1 MPYRE
6 FRVQNKKDQYIALL
20 DEEKGE
26 QDYQSY
32 LEENTEF
39 IPRHFVQNHGIHFS
53 LLIRKL
59 KISNDMITDF
69 AFLSKSSIG
78 WNYVLIEIEKPQSKF
93 FKPGTTSPHSDF
105 LQGISQIKSWQA
117 WFKDAG
123 NKAHFESQLL
133 FLKKPIEQA
142 PVTIRYV
149 LVTGRRS
156 EYENSPEKIRLI
168 NSYEDHDFKIMSFD
182 SLAENIE
189 HNCELYLGI
198 RKQGSIEIQTKT
210 LINKNI
216 FDWCDES
223 TIHLTNELKNTYLS
237 ELDQIIASCSGNGLQ
252 KFQAEQAR
260 KLHRKISNMKTINA

>member
-1 MPYRE
+1 M
-6 FRVQNKKDQYIALL
+6 QNKRDQYIALL
-20 DEEKGE
+20 NEEKGE

-78 WNYVLIEIEKPQSKF
+78 WNYVLIEIEKPQSRF
-93 FKPGTTSPHSDF
+93 FKPGTILPHNDF

-117 WFKDAG
+117 WFKDPG

-133 FLKKPIEQA
+133 FLKKPITQA
-142 PVTIRYV
+142 PVTIRYI

-156 EYENSPEKIRLI
+156 EYENSPEKIRII
-168 NSYEDHDFKIMSFD
+168 NSFEDHDFKIMSFD

-189 HNCELYLGI
+189 HNHALYLGV
-198 RKQGSIEIQTKT
+198 RKQGAIEIQTKT
-210 LINKNI
+210 LLDKNI

-223 TIHLTNELKNTYLS
+223 TIHLTNELKNIYLA
-237 ELDQIIASCSGNGLQ
+237 ELEEIISSCNGEGLQ
-252 KFQAEQAR
+252 AFNAERAS
-260 KLHRKISNMKTINA
+260 KLHQKISNMKTINV